1 VIAGLDGGGA
11 VLQRRLRDVLVGSAA
26 ILVPAIA
33 LNFWATIVAFN
44 RLDPNDSALPS
55 FLTEDTTSGIEDVAW
70 LVASVFISFV
80 TAVVGYYCALILIGE
95 RFRTPITLGRALLRT
110 LKHVPAIFVAWA
122 LTHWWF
128 PLMALIVVTSDID
141 GAIGWGTLFTLM
153 AWFASAATLM
163 VVPAMVGERLGPLA
177 AAKRNWRLIR
187 LRYGVCLIFVL
198 VATLLSAMMLTGIA
212 TMVPLLEEF
221 GFLEFGRFA
230 WIVQGVM
237 VQIAVLVV
245 VPLIALGTAQVY
257 VEIRLAGEGLDLV
270 IDADTAFGPRPV
282 PGAPT

>member
-1 VIAGLDGGGA
+1 MPAVAINLWVTIA
-11 VLQRRLRDVLVGSAA
+11 
-26 ILVPAIA
+26 
-33 LNFWATIVAFN
+33 AFN

-70 LVASVFISFV
+70 IVASVFISFV
-80 TAVVGYYCALILIGE
+80 TAVVGYYCALILLGE
-95 RFRTPITLGRALLRT
+95 RFRTPISIGRALVRT
-110 LKHVPAIFVAWA
+110 LKQLPAIFVAWA

-128 PLMALIVVTSDID
+128 PLMALIVVTSDP
-141 GAIGWGTLFTLM
+141 GAAVGWGALFVFVS
-153 AWFASAATLM
+153 WFASAATLM

-198 VATLLSAMMLTGIA
+198 VATLLSALMLTGIA
-212 TMVPLLEEF
+212 TLVPLLEEA

-230 WIVQGVM
+230 WIVQGVIA
-237 VQIAVLVV
+237 QFAVLLV

-257 VEIRLAGEGLDLV
+257 VEIRVIGEGLDLV
-270 IDADTAFGPRPV
+270 IDADTAFGARRAL
-282 PGAPT
+282 GAAS